1 MTGADGRARDDRRR
15 RDVRGRGG
23 GHDRG
28 ADRGERESGDDEG
41 ERDGATGTT
50 RGFEKD
56 GDVVK
61 AKRSF
66 ERELVPFDFE
76 DGTSAVDAVVREAN
90 VESRRSR
97 GRGR

>member
-1 MTGADGRARDDRRR
+1 MTGAEGRARTI
-15 RDVRGRGG
+15 DVDGTFAVEGEDMIAASANPATRGGAGRG
-23 GHDRG
+23 
-28 ADRGERESGDDEG
+28 E
-41 ERDGATGTT
+41 GTT

-76 DGTSAVDAVVREAN
+76 DGTSAVDAVVKGLC
-90 VESRRSR
+90 SSKI
-97 GRGR
+97 